1 MHTCVRGV
9 ISLYQ
14 LCLGIA
20 LCVILVSVVGLA
32 SFLRPAGIGVLVAFF
47 VWGIFPQ
54 FLSVS
59 FLNLFVLLT
68 AVTLF
73 GSFDKGRIYNL
84 AFVEA

>member
-1 MHTCVRGV
+1 M

-59 FLNLFVLLT
+59 FLNLFVLL
-68 AVTLF
+68 
-73 GSFDKGRIYNL
+73 KGTKLRGDSKIIS
-84 AFVEA
+84 

>member
-9 ISLYQ
+9 ISLSQ

-20 LCVILVSVVGLA
+20 LCVILVSAVGLA

-59 FLNLFVLLT
+59 FLNLFVLL
-68 AVTLF
+68 
-73 GSFDKGRIYNL
+73 KGTKLRGDSKIIS
-84 AFVEA
+84 